1 MSKKNVNQLVIDQGE
16 MSEFTVET
24 LLSKAIGRKRS
35 GTVRIQYIYPS
46 STYGE
51 KIRTIA
57 SIISYKFYREMTC
70 IEHMVDDRPMVD
82 DLIGADLP
90 WIGLV
95 QCKDEVMDERYHIE
109 GHIRSL
115 IHVGDFVFQ
124 IRDVKD
130 GSPYS
135 DGLVIFNIKEIE
147 GTDEIKVTTNT
158 GLKQIEVVEL
168 FQGYDAVL
176 LELKE
181 YLRDIGYIDCRDE
194 KYKMILSIDGDHIS
208 TIDIHLV
215 GTTRVK

>member
-1 MSKKNVNQLVIDQGE
+1 MSKKNVNQLIIDQDE
-16 MSEFTVET
+16 MSESTVET

-35 GTVRIQYIYPS
+35 GTVRIQYVHPA
-46 STYGE
+46 STYGDR
-51 KIRTIA
+51 IRTIA
-57 SIISYKFYREMTC
+57 SIISYKFYREMTST
-70 IEHMVDDRPMVD
+70 EHMVDDRPTVD

-90 WIGLV
+90 WVGLV
-95 QCKDEVMDERYHIE
+95 QCKNEVMDERYRIE

-115 IHVGDFVFQ
+115 IQVGDFVFQ

-135 DGLVIFNIKEIE
+135 DGLVIFDIKEIE
-147 GTDEIKVTTNT
+147 GTDEIKVTTST

-168 FQGYDAVL
+168 FQGYDTAL

-194 KYKMILSIDGDHIS
+194 KYKMILSNNGDHVS

-215 GTTRVK
+215 GTTRLK